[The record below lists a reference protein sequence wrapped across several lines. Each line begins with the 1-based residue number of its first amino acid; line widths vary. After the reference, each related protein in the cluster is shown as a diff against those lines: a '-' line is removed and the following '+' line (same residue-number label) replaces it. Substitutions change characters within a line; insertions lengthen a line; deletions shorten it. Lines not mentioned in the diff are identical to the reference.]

1 MFLSMYH
8 FATPV
13 PMRVL
18 RMILRVPL
26 KISNFYYQKYTNPT
40 TGVLLSGIE
49 INREGSIMMQTG
61 LLDWQIR
68 FRQLD
73 AGGDPL
79 PKLKK
84 LVDWEGFRPDLEAVR
99 DKERKSNA
107 GRKPFAVI
115 LMFKVLVLQSLYNL
129 SDERIE
135 FQIRDR
141 LSFMG
146 FLGLSLGDAV
156 PDEKTI
162 WLFREQ
168 LTEAGVIKRLFKEF
182 DEFLEE
188 KGFSARRGQII
199 DASIVEAPRQRNSR
213 DENRQIKAGETP
225 EGWSDQ
231 KKRQKDTDARWTRKN
246 GKNYYGYKKHI
257 DIEVEHKLI
266 RDYEVTPASVHDSQV
281 FEVLLDEDNSSR
293 DGWADSAYR
302 SGEKLGGLGK
312 RRFREHLQRKGCK
325 HKKLTARER
334 RGNRA
339 RSGIRSRVEH
349 IFGVQAMR
357 AGDLII
363 RTIGLIRGK
372 VKVGVRNLAYNLDR
386 FCVLVGT

>member
-1 MFLSMYH
+1 
-8 FATPV
+8 
-13 PMRVL
+13 
-18 RMILRVPL
+18 
-26 KISNFYYQKYTNPT
+26 
-40 TGVLLSGIE
+40 
-49 INREGSIMMQTG
+49 MMQTG

-79 PKLKK
+79 EKLKK
-84 LVDWEGFRPDLEAVR
+84 LVDWERFRSDLEAVR

-107 GRKPFAVI
+107 GRKPFDVI

-129 SDERIE
+129 SDERVE

-141 LSFMG
+141 LSFMR

-168 LTEAGVIKRLFKEF
+168 LTEAGVIKRLFQEF

-213 DENRQIKAGETP
+213 EENRQIKAGQIP
-225 EGWSDQ
+225 EDWSDQ
-231 KKRQKDTDARWTRKN
+231 KKRQKDTNARWTRKN
-246 GKNYYGYKKHI
+246 GQNYYGYKNHI
-257 DIEVEHKLI
+257 DIDVEHKLI

-281 FEVLLDEDNSSR
+281 FEALLDEDNSSR
-293 DGWADSAYR
+293 DVWADSAYR
-302 SGEKLGGLGK
+302 SEEKLEELGK
-312 RRFREHLQRKGCK
+312 RRFRDHLQRKGCK
-325 HKKLTARER
+325 YKKLTEWEKK
-334 RGNRA
+334 GNRT
-339 RSGIRSRVEH
+339 RSRIRSRVEH
-349 IFGVQAMR
+349 VFGVQAMR

-363 RTIGLIRGK
+363 RTIGLIRAKAKIGL
-372 VKVGVRNLAYNLDR
+372 RNLAYNLDR
-386 FCVLVGT
+386 FCVLQGV

>member
-1 MFLSMYH
+1 
-8 FATPV
+8 
-13 PMRVL
+13 
-18 RMILRVPL
+18 
-26 KISNFYYQKYTNPT
+26 
-40 TGVLLSGIE
+40 
-49 INREGSIMMQTG
+49 MQTG

-84 LVDWEGFRPDLEAVR
+84 LVDWERFRPELEAVR
-99 DKERKSNA
+99 DKARKSNA
-107 GRKPFAVI
+107 GRKPFDVV

-129 SDERIE
+129 SDEKIE

-141 LSFMG
+141 LSFMR

-168 LTEAGVIKRLFKEF
+168 LTEAGVIKGLFKEF

-213 DENRQIKAGETP
+213 DENRQIKAGHIP
-225 EGWSDQ
+225 EDWSDQ

-246 GKNYYGYKKHI
+246 GQNYYGYKNHI
-257 DIEVEHKLI
+257 DIDVEHKLI

-281 FEVLLDEDNSSR
+281 FEALLDEDNSSR
-293 DGWADSAYR
+293 DVWADSAYR
-302 SGEKLGGLGK
+302 SEEKLEALGK
-312 RRFREHLQRKGCK
+312 RRFRDHLQR
-325 HKKLTARER
+325 
-334 RGNRA
+334 
-339 RSGIRSRVEH
+339 
-349 IFGVQAMR
+349 IFP
-357 AGDLII
+357 
-363 RTIGLIRGK
+363 
-372 VKVGVRNLAYNLDR
+372 DR
-386 FCVLVGT
+386 FCKNA